1 MDTEKYTGDRNLF
14 AEERRRRILDMLS
27 SDSRVLVSDLSE
39 RFGVSAATLRND
51 LRDLEG
57 AGLLRRTH
65 GGAVSIETKAV
76 ELSADIAQA
85 ENSNAKSAIGRAAA
99 ARIEEGD
106 VIFCD
111 SGSTTV
117 EMVRA
122 LPALQDLTIIT
133 NDATIVFEAEQRLPS
148 CRIIAL
154 GGIVRNGFHYTM
166 GAVTVDQVSR
176 LSATKA
182 FVASSAFSFDRG
194 FSTHTVDLSL
204 FKRKLI
210 ERSHEAYV
218 LMDASKF
225 GTFATSTFAALDEV
239 DALITDSGIDG
250 KVRALIDE
258 SGTELVV
265 A

>member
-1 MDTEKYTGDRNLF
+1 MDSEKYAADRNLF

-27 SDSRVLVSDLSE
+27 SDSRVLVNDLSE

-76 ELSADIAQA
+76 ELSADIAQT

-99 ARIEEGD
+99 ARVEEGD
-106 VIFCD
+106 VLFCD

-117 EMVRA
+117 EMIRA
-122 LPALQDLTIIT
+122 LPALQDLTIIS
-133 NDATIVFEAEQRLPS
+133 NDATIVFEVEKHLPS
-148 CRIIAL
+148 CRIIQL

-166 GAVTVDQVSR
+166 GAATVEQASR

-218 LMDASKF
+218 LMDSSKF
-225 GTFATSTFAALDEV
+225 GTFATSTFATLGNI
-239 DALITDSGIDG
+239 DALITDNGIDN
-250 KVRALIDE
+250 KTRALIDE
-258 SGTELVV
+258 SGTELIV

>member
-1 MDTEKYTGDRNLF
+1 METENYAADRNLF

-27 SDSRVLVSDLSE
+27 SDSRVLVNDLSE

-85 ENSNAKSAIGRAAA
+85 ENSSAKSAIGRAAA
-99 ARIEEGD
+99 ARVEEGD

-117 EMVRA
+117 EMIRA

-133 NDATIVFEAEQRLPS
+133 NDATIVFETEKRLPG

-166 GAVTVDQVSR
+166 GAPTVDQVSH

-210 ERSHEAYV
+210 ERSREAYV
-218 LMDASKF
+218 LMDSSKF
-225 GTFATSTFAALDEV
+225 GTFATSTFATLDDV
-239 DALITDSGIDG
+239 DVLVTDSGIDS
-250 KVRALIDE
+250 KVRPLIDE
-258 SGTELVV
+258 SGTELVI